1 MMKRSAWCLGYRIIS
16 ISYWYVTIIPQIQW
30 HDSSEF
36 SFLYVWS
43 WLRWHLEAAGVRG
56 SWSSSD
62 PHISFLLETAG
73 SLRHAL
79 LMAVTEAPPHKHIT
93 SVCLCN
99 LHQHHA
105 GQCKAHGQASNQSGR
120 GSRGEFLLNNHRDYY
135 SQLSF
140 YINSYLSHTENTLI
154 HIPRPSKASFSHS
167 IMFKV

>member
-1 MMKRSAWCLGYRIIS
+1 MQRRVCEGVGRLGCLCQTPGAQAWAVY
-16 ISYWYVTIIPQIQW
+16 
-30 HDSSEF
+30 
-36 SFLYVWS
+36 
-43 WLRWHLEAAGVRG
+43 A
-56 SWSSSD
+56 
-62 PHISFLLETAG
+62 HISFLLETAG

-99 LHQHHA
+99 LHQNHA

-154 HIPRPSKASFSHS
+154 HIPRPSKASSNHGLRIKIQYFMIYIRFECGSP
-167 IMFKV
+167 